1 MAPGAGTPV
10 ARSGRYARAHRL
22 FFPLA
27 AAYSAA
33 AVPLWWAEWAGWLP
47 AGSSARHGHEMLLGF
62 AGAVLAGYLFTKV
75 TRAALLLAALCWA
88 TARLAAWTE
97 PGGWVETAATLAFP
111 LILFALGGW
120 PFLKAARAGR
130 NLVFG
135 PAIAAFAVAEAV
147 YQLGRAGLVAGG
159 ERQGALM
166 AFDLVA
172 LMILVMGG
180 RVIPAAMA
188 GLVRREES
196 RELFHRNGPRLE
208 LASVAGMA
216 SAFLCHALAKPD
228 GIAAAGMALAGGAA
242 MVRHAR
248 WRPELALRDPSMGP
262 IQAGYVLLCVG
273 LVLSPLLPGPDILHL
288 ATVGGIG
295 IVTSAMMLRIT
306 HIRERAPA
314 PMPAAAVPIA
324 AVLAVAA
331 VVRAGASLA
340 PAILI
345 PASAA
350 LWSAAFLGLAAA
362 LVRVWR

>member
-1 MAPGAGTPV
+1 VAPVTGAPV
-10 ARSGRYARAHRL
+10 PRSGRYARAHRL

-27 AAYSAA
+27 ALFGAA

-47 AGSSARHGHEMLLGF
+47 SAGSARHAHEMLLGF

-75 TRAALLLAALCWA
+75 TRPALAVTALAWAL
-88 TARLAAWTE
+88 ARLAAWTQ
-97 PGGWVETAATLAFP
+97 PGGWVEPVATLAFP
-111 LILFALGGW
+111 LMLFVLGGW

-135 PAIAAFAVAEAV
+135 PAIAAFAIAEMV
-147 YQLGRAGLVAGG
+147 YQAGRAGLLPQG

-216 SAFLCHALAKPD
+216 SAFLCHGLSQPD
-228 GIAAAGMALAGGAA
+228 AAAAAGMALAGAA
-242 MVRHAR
+242 ALVRHTR
-248 WRPELALRDPSMGP
+248 WRPRLAAADPSMGP
-262 IQAGYVLLCVG
+262 IQAGYFLLCLG
-273 LVLSPLLPGPDILHL
+273 LVLAPILPGPGTLHL

-295 IVTSAMMLRIT
+295 IVTAAMMLRIT
-306 HIRERAPA
+306 HIRERAPGA
-314 PMPAAAVPIA
+314 MPRAAVPIA
-324 AVLAVAA
+324 AMLAAAA
-331 VVRAGASLA
+331 VVRATSPLA
-340 PAILI
+340 PEVMVPLA
-345 PASAA
+345 AA
-350 LWSAAFLGLAAA
+350 LWSLAFLGVAAA